1 MVSSP
6 AKQDRCY
13 PGVIQPFVVLRSSPH
28 ERARDTSEM
37 NGIELFSGDEIIDE
51 LVGLSEPDGTIR

>member
-1 MVSSP
+1 
-6 AKQDRCY
+6 
-13 PGVIQPFVVLRSSPH
+13 
-28 ERARDTSEM
+28 M